1 MDDTAWATSANGALY
16 TTDSTAN
23 TVDVV
28 FGVMSVGTAYTAV
41 TPCNANS
48 APATCPAPGFPAN
61 YLGTVNL
68 STGALPKVPVAGAP
82 LQPKGM
88 IFVRF

>member
-1 MDDTAWATSANGALY
+1 MP
-16 TTDSTAN
+16 
-23 TVDVV
+23 
-28 FGVMSVGTAYTAV
+28 TAV

-61 YLGTVNL
+61 YLGTVSL
-68 STGALPKVPVAGAP
+68 PTGALSKVRLTGAP
-82 LQPKGM
+82 LQPKGL